1 VEAKGDDDVFD
12 NGKKPSP
19 NMSAIMS
26 GRAENVLKK

>member
-19 NMSAIMS
+19 NMS